1 MDYSENACNM
11 AIFLYFYLPITYMY
25 MKRFFQLLL
34 VALVAISCTSQ
45 PRVKYVFYF
54 IGDGMGINQVMG
66 TEQYNKATGNG
77 PETINFAHF
86 PVRNFITTA
95 SGNSLVTDS
104 AAGGTALATGVKTYN
119 GAIGVDMDTVAVSSL
134 TEWAK
139 ASGFGTAVI
148 TSVGIN
154 HATPGCFVAHTTR
167 RQNYEDISTQYVN
180 SSVDF
185 AAGAGFIMNRRS
197 QCTPAEFEQMAAD
210 NGISIFRGPDFQAV
224 AQASGRVLCLSGKE
238 EQDLP
243 YAIDRQEGDTRL
255 SDFVQAGIEYMERNF
270 GKKGFFMMVEG
281 GKIDYAG
288 HSNDAAACFQEL
300 TDMANSID
308 LALEFLTRHP
318 KETLILVTADH
329 ETGGL
334 MLGAGRYEIHPE
346 LLAGQKLSIVGVAK
360 RFGEAFFPE
369 DKPYKTPSWEDV
381 KAFAKEYLGL
391 WDTVEVS
398 QTDEAKLKDTYE
410 KTFGKGGN
418 KTQGVVNLYSVNPQ
432 LVYDAFE
439 VLDRAAGYRFSYGSH
454 SGSPVGLYVTGAGSE
469 AFIPVKDNAQIAPII
484 ASLAGYKR

>member
-54 IGDGMGINQVMG
+54 IGDGMGINHVMG

-167 RQNYEDISTQYVN
+167 RQNYEDIFTQYVN

-197 QCTPAEFEQMAAD
+197 QRTSAEFEQMAAD

-255 SDFVQAGIEYMERNF
+255 SDFVQAGIE
-270 GKKGFFMMVEG
+270 
-281 GKIDYAG
+281 
-288 HSNDAAACFQEL
+288 
-300 TDMANSID
+300 
-308 LALEFLTRHP
+308 
-318 KETLILVTADH
+318 
-329 ETGGL
+329 
-334 MLGAGRYEIHPE
+334 
-346 LLAGQKLSIVGVAK
+346 
-360 RFGEAFFPE
+360 
-369 DKPYKTPSWEDV
+369 
-381 KAFAKEYLGL
+381 
-391 WDTVEVS
+391 
-398 QTDEAKLKDTYE
+398 
-410 KTFGKGGN
+410 
-418 KTQGVVNLYSVNPQ
+418 
-432 LVYDAFE
+432 
-439 VLDRAAGYRFSYGSH
+439 
-454 SGSPVGLYVTGAGSE
+454 
-469 AFIPVKDNAQIAPII
+469 
-484 ASLAGYKR
+484 